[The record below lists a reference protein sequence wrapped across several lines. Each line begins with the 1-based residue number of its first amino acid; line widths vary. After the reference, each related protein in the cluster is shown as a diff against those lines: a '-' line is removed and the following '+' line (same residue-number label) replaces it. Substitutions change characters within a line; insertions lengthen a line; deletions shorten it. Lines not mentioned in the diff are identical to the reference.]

1 MSGFNNIENNP
12 KLKQN
17 SFKVP
22 EGYFENMEARLHQ
35 IAAAE
40 TKVVPLKPA
49 FSPARIWSMAA
60 SFALLFAASWYF
72 WPNES
77 VEIPVELSAED
88 VASLSANGFLHDAE
102 TYFLESVSLDELDQI
117 VLTENDYSDYFEITQ
132 PDALEDYYLE
142 TDI

>member
-1 MSGFNNIENNP
+1 MSDYNNIDNNP

-22 EGYFENMEARLHQ
+22 DNYFENLEVRLQQ

-40 TKVVPLKPA
+40 AKVVPLKPV

-60 SFALLFAASWYF
+60 SFALLFTASWYF

-77 VEIPVELSAED
+77 AEIPTELSADD
-88 VASLSANGFLHDAE
+88 VASLSANGFLYNAE
-102 TYFLESVSLDELDQI
+102 NYFLESISLEELNEI
-117 VLTENDYSDYFEITQ
+117 VLTETDYNDYFEITQ
-132 PDALEDYYLE
+132 PSAVEDYYLE
-142 TDI
+142 SEI